1 MLYGALPK
9 SSKNPRCNSDSRNL
23 YIKRNVQPRKY
34 GKRLEFK
41 PPMTQKLQRK
51 CPPVG
56 GNLDKSKSH
65 STTELPRMSNNTK
78 VANKAKS
85 LVNARRLYRIVK
97 PLAPSRFTS
106 VDDREKCVG
115 PEFVVRSSQPIVQL
129 DIAHGKNLF

>member
-1 MLYGALPK
+1 
-9 SSKNPRCNSDSRNL
+9 
-23 YIKRNVQPRKY
+23 
-34 GKRLEFK
+34 
-41 PPMTQKLQRK
+41 
-51 CPPVG
+51 
-56 GNLDKSKSH
+56 
-65 STTELPRMSNNTK
+65 MSNNTK